1 MQDRV
6 KQSLKIVHY
15 AGIAVVTLL
24 LACTVAFGIYPMRKT
39 GADDIRA
46 ANDLRGSI
54 TRLEQLHLANARA
67 EVQIRE
73 ASQRLQEAEQ
83 HLASGPPDS
92 AFNKELTD
100 VAKAAG
106 IRIENMPP
114 VGSPKTAGAYKS
126 VQVTVVGSGDWESC
140 YRFLSGLRSMDRIAR
155 LDSVIMD
162 NQDKDGKAPVTDKVV
177 CQITV
182 KFSTFYME
190 R

>member
-1 MQDRV
+1 MQDPV

-15 AGIAVVTLL
+15 AGIAIVTLL

-46 ANDLRGSI
+46 TNELRGSL
-54 TRLEQLHLANARA
+54 TRLEQLRLANARA
-67 EVQIRE
+67 EVQIKD
-73 ASQRLQEAEQ
+73 AAQRLQEAEQ
-83 HLASGPPDS
+83 RLASGPPDS

-106 IRIENMPP
+106 LRIENMPP
-114 VGSPKTAGAYKS
+114 VGSPKTVGAYKS
-126 VQVTVVGSGDWESC
+126 VQVTIVGSGDWESC
-140 YRFLSGLRSMDRIAR
+140 YRFLSGLRSMDRISQ

-162 NQDKDGKAPVTDKVV
+162 IPDKDGKNLAAEKVI

>member
-1 MQDRV
+1 MQDPV

-15 AGIAVVTLL
+15 AGFAAVTLL

-46 ANDLRGSI
+46 ANELRSSLS
-54 TRLEQLHLANARA
+54 RLEQFRLANAR
-67 EVQIRE
+67 VQMQIQD
-73 ASQRLQEAEQ
+73 AALRLQEAEQ
-83 HLASGPPDS
+83 SLASGPPDS

-114 VGSPKTAGAYKS
+114 VGNPKNDGAYKA
-126 VQVTVVGSGDWESC
+126 VQVTIVGSGDWECC
-140 YRFLSGLRSMDRIAR
+140 YRFLSGLRTMDRISR

-162 NQDKDGKAPVTDKVV
+162 IQDKDGKALASDKVV

>member
-6 KQSLKIVHY
+6 KQSLKIVNY
-15 AGIAVVTLL
+15 SAIAAVTLL
-24 LACTVAFGIYPMRKT
+24 LACTVAFGIYPMRKS

-46 ANDLRGSI
+46 ANDLRGSLA
-54 TRLEQLHLANARA
+54 RLEQLRLGNARA
-67 EVQIRE
+67 EVQIHE
-73 ASQRLQEAEQ
+73 AAARLQEAEKR
-83 HLASGPPDS
+83 LASGPPDS

-100 VAKAAG
+100 VAQAAG

-114 VGSPKTAGAYKS
+114 VGAPKDAGAYKS

-140 YRFLSGLRSMDRIAR
+140 YKFLSGLRAMDRIAR

-162 NQDKDGKAPVTDKVV
+162 TQDKDGKNLAADKVV
-177 CQITV
+177 CKVTV